1 MRIVDVDAV
10 WLHCPIPYE
19 RQHVSDYGRIASFDA
34 TLVSV
39 TTEDGLTGYGEAKAA
54 VGSAGGCAAIA
65 AYVKQ
70 DLRELLVGQDAR
82 RIGLLWERM
91 YNGPRDHYAVAR
103 GRPFP
108 ILGRRGLSVA
118 AMGGVDTALWDLL
131 GKRLGVPV
139 VQLLGGAVRERMPA
153 YASGGWADVDAIGA
167 QLRGYCERGFRAVK
181 MRVGVMDGAV
191 ATSVARVRAARAA
204 LGPQIGLMCDAHGT
218 YSVPEAKQFCRGVA
232 DCDLAWFE
240 EPVGPD
246 DRRAMAEVRAATD
259 IPIAAG
265 ESEFTRFDFR
275 DLIEARAVDVLQPD
289 MAICGGLSEGWKV
302 AQLAAA
308 HQLALAPHCWGSAF
322 SFMAGLHLA
331 FASPS
336 ATVIEFSLGA
346 NPLLHELV
354 EERIV
359 AEDGFIAEPTRP
371 GLGVTPRP
379 AFIAEFGVRA

>member
-1 MRIVDVDAV
+1 MRITDVDAI

-54 VGSAGGCAAIA
+54 VGSAGGCAAIV
-65 AYVKQ
+65 AYIKQ
-70 DLRELLVGQDAR
+70 DLRPMLVGQDAG

-91 YNGPRDHYAVAR
+91 YNGPRDHYAIAR

-108 ILGRRGLSVA
+108 VLGRRGLSVA

-139 VQLLGGAVRERMPA
+139 VQLLGGAVRDQLPA
-153 YASGGWADVDAIGA
+153 YASGGWADADGIGA
-167 QLRGYCERGFRAVK
+167 QLLGYCERGFRAVK

-204 LGPQIGLMCDAHGT
+204 LGPEIGLMCDAHGT
-218 YSVPEAKQFCRGVA
+218 YSVPEARQFCRGVA

-246 DRRAMAEVRAATD
+246 DRRAMAEVRAFTD

-331 FASPS
+331 FASPA
-336 ATVIEFSLGA
+336 ATVIEFSVGA
-346 NPLLHELV
+346 NPLLFELV
-354 EERIV
+354 EERV
-359 AEDGFIAEPTRP
+359 VVEDGFIAAPTRP

-379 AFIAEFGVRA
+379 EFIAEFGVRA